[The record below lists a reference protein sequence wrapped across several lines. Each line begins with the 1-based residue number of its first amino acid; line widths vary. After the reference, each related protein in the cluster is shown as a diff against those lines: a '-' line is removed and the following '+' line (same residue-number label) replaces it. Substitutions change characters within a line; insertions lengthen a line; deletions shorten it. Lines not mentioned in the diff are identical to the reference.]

1 MFTLCIFALSVSLSA
16 EQSFTLTLKAG
27 NTLTGERLTFDD
39 GQFQLF
45 QADKVVP
52 VSVDF
57 KDLQSVSVLHPP
69 KPTQKKPF
77 RLPPVFRPLTED
89 RFTELERIILS
100 GEEIPKPFRGPK
112 DRVSQGR
119 FNMMRMAQI
128 ANYHIEGSQLDA
140 AVKNYEKEIRR
151 EGKASTADERTWLLY
166 LICLER
172 SGEKETLRK
181 EVDAFQKRY
190 GERIPIGRFIE
201 KASTGE
207 FGGGR
212 GGR

>member
-27 NTLTGERLTFDD
+27 CSLTGERLTFDD

-69 KPTQKKPF
+69 KPTQK
-77 RLPPVFRPLTED
+77 
-89 RFTELERIILS
+89 
-100 GEEIPKPFRGPK
+100 KPFRGPK